1 MSGVGAVSGGGGG
14 CSGGDIR
21 HAERQSKEGNKRQM
35 SKRLVLLM
43 VGVVVEMIRT
53 PKDEASKE
61 NEQEMD
67 EWSWRW

>member
-1 MSGVGAVSGGGGG
+1 
-14 CSGGDIR
+14 
-21 HAERQSKEGNKRQM
+21 
-35 SKRLVLLM
+35 M